1 MRIAIIPA
9 RGGSKR
15 IPRKNVREFH
25 GKPIIAYS
33 IETALKSKLF
43 DIVMVSTD
51 DQEIA
56 NLAKSIGAEV
66 PFLRSV
72 KNSDDFA
79 TTSDVLAEVIEYYK
93 EQGTDLMNVCCI
105 YPTSPLINAADLKE
119 AHNKFNEGEFDVLMS
134 SVEYSFP
141 IQRAFHLN
149 GSNEIQLIQPE
160 YIHSR
165 SQDLKS
171 SFHDAGAFYFFR
183 VDPFMQHRTLWQ
195 GRIGAFVMPESKV
208 QDIDCLEDWKI
219 AEAKYT
225 KL

>member
-56 NLAKSIGAEV
+56 DLAKSIGAEV
-66 PFLRSV
+66 PFLRST

-79 TTSDVLAEVIEYYK
+79 TTSDVLAEVIQYYK
-93 EQGTDLMNVCCI
+93 EQGTDLMNVCCL
-105 YPTSPLINAADLKE
+105 YPTSPLINDNDLKE

>member
-56 NLAKSIGAEV
+56 DLAKSIGAEV
-66 PFLRSV
+66 PFLRST

-79 TTSDVLAEVIEYYK
+79 TTSDVLAEVIQYYK
-93 EQGTDLMNVCCI
+93 EQGTDLMNVCCL
-105 YPTSPLINAADLKE
+105 YPTSPLINDNDLKE
-119 AHNKFNEGEFDVLMS
+119 AHKKFNEGEFDVLIS

-149 GSNEIQLIQPE
+149 GSNEIRLIQPE
-160 YIHSR
+160 HIHSR
-165 SQDLKS
+165 SQDLS
-171 SFHDAGAFYFFR
+171 PSFHDAGAFYFLK
-183 VDPFMQHRTLWQ
+183 VEPFIQQQTLWH
-195 GRIGAFVMPESKV
+195 GKIGAFVMPGSKV
-208 QDIDCLEDWKI
+208 QDIDSLEDWKI

>member
-15 IPRKNVREFH
+15 IPRKNVREFL

-149 GSNEIQLIQPE
+149 GSNEIQLIKPE